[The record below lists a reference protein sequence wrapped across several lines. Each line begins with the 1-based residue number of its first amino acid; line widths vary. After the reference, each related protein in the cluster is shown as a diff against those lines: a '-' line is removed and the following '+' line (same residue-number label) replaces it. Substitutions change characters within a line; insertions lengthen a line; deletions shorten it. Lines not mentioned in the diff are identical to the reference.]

1 MLLVTSLMNICHI
14 LASLSESELTR
25 MSKEFETKIIYKK
38 TSTGKIQQWQAW
50 VEKTET
56 GYLLKVRSGQTD
68 GKLTETTG
76 QIIDEGKQKRTAK
89 EQAVFEANSKVN
101 KKLDEGYSDS
111 IESAKN
117 YVKLLPMLA
126 HPFAKRKHNI
136 NYPAIVQR
144 KFDGVRCLAILKDD
158 GTVSLMSRKGKEF
171 PHMNHIRK
179 DIAANNSDTTLILD
193 GELYSDT
200 LSFQVLVGL
209 VKRVTLK
216 EGNDEQMLQVSLRVY
231 DCIKL
236 NEEPG
241 FQQRHDTITD
251 VTNGAEYLSLVE
263 NFAVKSEN
271 EIHAYQ
277 ARFVEEGYE
286 GAMVRNI
293 TGAYAIGKR
302 SANLQ
307 KVKTFLDGEYE
318 IVGFNQASGNDIG
331 TVIWVCT
338 TPTGNQFNVRPRGT
352 REVKREQY
360 ENGDSYIGRQLTVRY
375 QELTDDGVPRFPV
388 GIAIRDYE

>member
-1 MLLVTSLMNICHI
+1 MSN
-14 LASLSESELTR
+14 ESENIY
-25 MSKEFETKIIYKK
+25 ETQTVYKK
-38 TSTGKIQQWQAW
+38 TSTGKIQQWRAW
-50 VEKTET
+50 VESTAT
-56 GYLLKVRSGQTD
+56 GFLLKVESGQTD
-68 GKLTETTG
+68 GKLTETAG
-76 QIIDEGKQKRTAK
+76 QVIDEGKQKRKAQ
-89 EQAVFEANSKVN
+89 EQAIFEANSKLS
-101 KKLDEGYSDS
+101 KKRDEAYFDT
-111 IESAKN
+111 IEAAQTQ
-117 YVKLLPMLA
+117 VKLLPMLA
-126 HPFAKRKHNI
+126 HPFTKRKHNI
-136 NYPAIVQR
+136 DYPAIVQR

-200 LSFQVLVGL
+200 LSFQELVGL

-216 EGNDEQMLQVSLRVY
+216 EGNEAQMLLVSLRVY

-241 FQQRHDTITD
+241 FQQRHGIIAK
-251 VTNGAEYLSLVE
+251 VTNGANYLSLVE
-263 NFAVKSEN
+263 NFTVESEK
-271 EIHAYQ
+271 EIHEAQ

-352 REVKREQY
+352 REAKREQY
-360 ENGDSYIGRQLTVRY
+360 ENGDSYIGRRLTVRY

>member
-1 MLLVTSLMNICHI
+1 M
-14 LASLSESELTR
+14 
-25 MSKEFETKIIYKK
+25 EFETKIIYKK
-38 TSTGKIQQWQAW
+38 TSTGKIQQWQAY

-56 GYLLKVRSGQTD
+56 GYLLKVKSGQTD

-76 QIIDEGKQKRTAK
+76 RVIDEGKQKRTAR
-89 EQAVFEANSKVN
+89 EQAIFEANSKVN

-111 IESAKN
+111 IESAEN

-200 LSFQVLVGL
+200 LSFQELVGL

-216 EGNDEQMLQVSLRVY
+216 EGNEAQMLLVSLRVY
-231 DCIKL
+231 DCIK
-236 NEEPG
+236 
-241 FQQRHDTITD
+241 
-251 VTNGAEYLSLVE
+251 
-263 NFAVKSEN
+263 
-271 EIHAYQ
+271 
-277 ARFVEEGYE
+277 
-286 GAMVRNI
+286 
-293 TGAYAIGKR
+293 
-302 SANLQ
+302 
-307 KVKTFLDGEYE
+307 
-318 IVGFNQASGNDIG
+318 
-331 TVIWVCT
+331 
-338 TPTGNQFNVRPRGT
+338 
-352 REVKREQY
+352 
-360 ENGDSYIGRQLTVRY
+360 
-375 QELTDDGVPRFPV
+375 
-388 GIAIRDYE
+388 